1 MVFAFLAAISWGLNA
16 HFIKLGMRSDNAYHA
31 LFIRAAFSVPILL
44 AIVWIWKG
52 WDGFAIYLETPTV
65 YYIVASA
72 TLVIIGDVL
81 LLYALS
87 KYTINIVVP
96 ITSVYPLFTTIIL
109 IITGTETIG
118 TGIIVGTLIIVSGI
132 ILVTSGDLSGT
143 FSPKVILLGLGSA
156 LSWGSSVVLL
166 RVITNLPGT
175 DAFGITGVRM
185 LLIGIV
191 GLTIHYMSPDL
202 KRSRAEKTTEQR
214 KKSTFYMM
222 LSGVIG
228 WVVGASLFTYSIQ
241 LIGAAIPTPISAT
254 NPVIASLIGLK
265 LGLET
270 LSRKQF
276 IGIVLSVIG
285 VIIVII

>member
-1 MVFAFLAAISWGLNA
+1 MALLAAISWGFNA
-16 HFIKLGMRSDNAYHA
+16 HFIKIGMRADNAYHA
-31 LFIRAAFSVPILL
+31 LFVRALFSVPILL
-44 AIVWIWKG
+44 AVVWIWKG
-52 WDGFAIYLETPTV
+52 WDGFAVYLETPTL
-65 YYIVASA
+65 YYIVTSASFV
-72 TLVIIGDVL
+72 LIGDVL
-81 LLYALS
+81 FLYALS

-96 ITSVYPLFTTIIL
+96 ITSVYPLFATIIL
-109 IITGTETIG
+109 IVTGTEIVR
-118 TGIIVGTLIIVSGI
+118 TGVIVGTLIIVSGI

-143 FSPKVILLGLGSA
+143 FSPKVLFLGLGSA

-166 RVITNLPGT
+166 RVITSIDGT
-175 DAFGITGVRM
+175 DAFGITGIRM
-185 LLIGIV
+185 LIIGIV
-191 GLTIHYMSPDL
+191 GLFIHQMSPDM
-202 KRSRAEKTTEQR
+202 KKSRAEKTVEER

-241 LIGAAIPTPISAT
+241 LIGASIPTPITAT
-254 NPVIASLIGLK
+254 NPIIASFIGLK
-265 LGLET
+265 LGIET